1 MNKTVKLSSSQI
13 NKMKHAIGLDNARPV
28 KKHYTPY
35 RNTYFTGDD
44 VEWNELVGMKLA
56 NKSADPFCKGD
67 FVYSVTSAGIAELE
81 VILGIKIK
89 FE

>member
-28 KKHYTPY
+28 KNSYTAY

-44 VEWNELVGMKLA
+44 TEWNELVEMKLA
-56 NKSADPFCKGD
+56 NKSTDPFCNGD

-81 VILGIKIK
+81 VILGIRIK